1 MSILSAIRQQSGSID
16 DLAKLPQAM
25 IMQMAQKKQIST
37 EMVAPILARKA
48 EMIDAA
54 AKSKAMQ
61 GGLPQTSVMEQIIAQ
76 NSAAEQPQQM
86 PQQMPTMENAGVAQL
101 PVPERMYAG
110 GGIVAFARGSLI
122 DDDEEIDPSD
132 DYAKAAAMVQRANA
146 MPVGMPATMPV
157 NAPAVKSI
165 LPQSYEAALAEKG
178 QTPASVRKMMI
189 DSPKKGDYVMPPM
202 DVPKRG
208 GHKYEDMVIKEAQ
221 RLGVDP
227 SLALH
232 VLYKET
238 GNLKN
243 PETAKSSAGALGVM
257 QLMPK
262 TAKGL
267 GVDPLN
273 PEENIRGGVTYLK
286 QMYDRYQDPTLAL
299 AAYNAGPGRLD
310 KALKSGQGISGLPRE
325 TQNYIVANRMAGG
338 GEVKHFIKGDL
349 VMGDYGEARRARVP
363 GGVTAGA
370 NVIDDFGN
378 LIEEDGKKPQK
389 INLNPKKPTPKPT
402 PSKLARLGPV
412 GGIGALGY
420 GLYELAQADLGTP
433 SEFLDPI
440 AAMQGTSG
448 GGDSSYDF
456 FKRRPNLFPLSERFD
471 YNKEFNPSKKED
483 NKSSS
488 YVPPIYTGMDSE
500 DASTGLAMRKPPDAA
515 AAAAAAVPTPV
526 KEKTAMDL
534 FLEQNA
540 ADREALGKQR
550 AEDRN
555 MALLAAGLGM
565 LGGESPYAFSNIGK
579 GGLSGV
585 SYLSDANKQ
594 RAAQQAALDKNRV
607 AAMHYGNVGK
617 YYESQTLSKEEKAEL
632 QRQKLA
638 DARIT
643 AAKDDYRQ
651 FEEMLGKRFK
661 DQYPMA
667 SMNLDDPKN
676 RKIYNDFMAQYE
688 PILENLRKTSGYTT
702 LPPMGNTSSLAQQAA
717 AEKAK
722 REANK

>member
-1 MSILSAIRQQSGSID
+1 MSILSAIRQQSSSID

-61 GGLPQTSVMEQIIAQ
+61 GGAPQMSVMEQIMAQ

-101 PVPERMYAG
+101 PVPERQYAG
-110 GGIVAFARGSLI
+110 GGIVAFAKGSMIDL
-122 DDDEEIDPSD
+122 DDDEIDASD
-132 DYAKAAAMVQRANA
+132 DYAKAASMVQRANA

-157 NAPAVKSI
+157 NAPAAKPSI
-165 LPQSYEAALAEKG
+165 LPQSYETALAEKG

-267 GVDPLN
+267 GVDPLD

-310 KALKSGQGISGLPRE
+310 KALKSGQGIAGLPRE
-325 TQNYIVANRMAGG
+325 TQNYVVAGRMAGG
-338 GEVKHFIKGDL
+338 GEVKHFDAGGLNKPFITDPRGIT
-349 VMGDYGEARRARVP
+349 RVP
-363 GGVTAGA
+363 QYPLA
-370 NVIDDFGN
+370 
-378 LIEEDGKKPQK
+378 LYK
-389 INLNPKKPTPKPT
+389 NPKGSAYTRFMRKVPY
-402 PSKLARLGPV
+402 LGA
-412 GGIGALGY
+412 GLTAAEGIDALV
-420 GLYELAQADLGTP
+420 ESDEGTA

-440 AAMQGTSG
+440 AAMQGTQG
-448 GGDSSYDF
+448 GYERTKKENIYDQMA
-456 FKRRPNLFPLSERFD
+456 KDVKTENA
-471 YNKEFNPSKKED
+471 PSKPPT
-483 NKSSS
+483 S

-500 DASTGLAMRKPPDAA
+500 DASTGLAMRKLPNAA
-515 AAAAAAVPTPV
+515 AAAAAIPKPV

-550 AEDRN
+550 SEDRN

-594 RAAQQAALDKNRV
+594 RAAQQAALDKNRI
-607 AAMHYGNVGK
+607 AAMHYANVGK
-617 YYESQTLSKEEKAEL
+617 YYDSQTLSKEERLGLEREKML
-632 QRQKLA
+632 GRQLGEKEKLA
-638 DARIT
+638 QNRAIAALKVDLT
-643 AAKDDYRQ
+643 APLDPQTKMKIDNYIAQDLAKD
-651 FEEMLGKRFK
+651 K
-661 DQYPMA
+661 
-667 SMNLDDPKN
+667 S
-676 RKIYNDFMAQYE
+676 YNKMYE
-688 PILENLRKTSGYTT
+688 QMYGFPYEVGS
-702 LPPMGNTSSLAQQAA
+702 SSLQSNVIKYDSKGK
-717 AEKAK
+717 EIK
-722 REANK
+722 

>member
-25 IMQMAQKKQIST
+25 IMQMAQRKQIST

-61 GGLPQTSVMEQIIAQ
+61 GGLPQTSVMEQIMAQ

-101 PVPERMYAG
+101 PVPERQYAG
-110 GGIVAFARGSLI
+110 GGIIAFAKGSMIDL
-122 DDDEEIDPSD
+122 DDDEIDASD

-157 NAPAVKSI
+157 NAPAAKPSI

-189 DSPKKGDYVMPPM
+189 DSPKKGDYVMPPL

-286 QMYDRYQDPTLAL
+286 QMYDKYQDPTLAL

-310 KALKSGQGISGLPRE
+310 KALKSGQGILGLPRE
-325 TQNYIVANRMAGG
+325 TQNYVRMASG
-338 GEVKHFIKGDL
+338 GEVKHFDSGGLNKPFVTDPKGIT
-349 VMGDYGEARRARVP
+349 RVP
-363 GGVTAGA
+363 QYPLA
-370 NVIDDFGN
+370 
-378 LIEEDGKKPQK
+378 LYKE
-389 INLNPKKPTPKPT
+389 
-402 PSKLARLGPV
+402 PSKVGIAKKLLRKVPYLG
-412 GGIGALGY
+412 A
-420 GLYELAQADLGTP
+420 GLTAFELADTLANSGEGTA
-433 SEFLDPI
+433 SEFLDPLT
-440 AAMQGTSG
+440 AMQGTHG
-448 GGDSSYDF
+448 GRDYNAPTKKDVYAQMKEDIRAENAPVKPVSSYTPPAYTGSLGMDNEDSS
-456 FKRRPNLFPLSERFD
+456 
-471 YNKEFNPSKKED
+471 
-483 NKSSS
+483 
-488 YVPPIYTGMDSE
+488 TGE
-500 DASTGLAMRKPPDAA
+500 AMRGAMKVTSPDAA
-515 AAAAAAVPTPV
+515 KSTAAASTAATVKTPM
-526 KEKTAMDL
+526 EL

-550 AEDRN
+550 EEDRN
-555 MALLAAGLGM
+555 MALLAAGLGIM
-565 LGGESPYAFSNIGK
+565 GGTSPYAFANIGK
-579 GGLSGV
+579 GSLSGV

-594 RAAQQAALDKNRV
+594 RAAQQAALDRNRV
-607 AAMHYGNVGK
+607 AAMHYGNLGE
-617 YYESQTLSKEEKAEL
+617 YYKSGITSKEERLGLEREKML
-632 QRQKLA
+632 GRQLGEKEKLA
-638 DARIT
+638 QNRAIAALKVDLTAPLDPQTKMKIDNYIAQDLARDKSYNKMYEQMYGFPYEIAGSGSPIQSKADAIL
-643 AAKDDYRQ
+643 K
-651 FEEMLGKRFK
+651 GK
-661 DQYPMA
+661 
-667 SMNLDDPKN
+667 
-676 RKIYNDFMAQYE
+676 
-688 PILENLRKTSGYTT
+688 
-702 LPPMGNTSSLAQQAA
+702 
-717 AEKAK
+717 
-722 REANK
+722 

>member
-25 IMQMAQKKQIST
+25 IMQMAQRKQIAT

-48 EMIDAA
+48 EMMDAV
-54 AKSKAMQ
+54 AKTKAMQ
-61 GGLPQTSVMEQIIAQ
+61 GGVPQTSVMEQIIAQ

-86 PQQMPTMENAGVAQL
+86 PEMENSGVAQL
-101 PVPERMYAG
+101 PVPERSYAG
-110 GGIVAFARGSLI
+110 GGIIAFARGSLVG
-122 DDDEEIDPSD
+122 DDDDDIDPYD
-132 DYAKAAAMVQRANA
+132 DYAKAASAIQRTNA
-146 MPVGMPATMPV
+146 MPVGR
-157 NAPAVKSI
+157 SI
-165 LPQSYEAALAEKG
+165 LPQSYESALAEKG

-208 GHKYEDMVIKEAQ
+208 GHKYEEAVIKEAQ

-243 PETAKSSAGALGVM
+243 PETAKSGAGALGVM

-286 QMYDRYQDPTLAL
+286 QMYDKYQDPTLAL
-299 AAYNAGPGRLD
+299 AAYNAGPGRVD
-310 KALKSGQGISGLPRE
+310 KALKSGQGISSLPRE
-325 TQNYIVANRMAGG
+325 TQNYIVASRMAGG
-338 GEVKHFIKGDL
+338 GEVQSFAGGGTMGGFELENYPSDEP
-349 VMGDYGEARRARVP
+349 VMGAEYQKYFKEYQKELEKRMKTKKDIPPSLQAPDLKTTPIETKRTSDGDNVP
-363 GGVTAGA
+363 YV
-370 NVIDDFGN
+370 
-378 LIEEDGKKPQK
+378 DGKAPPVIQTK
-389 INLNPKKPTPKPT
+389 TP
-402 PSKLARLGPV
+402 
-412 GGIGALGY
+412 
-420 GLYELAQADLGTP
+420 E
-433 SEFLDPI
+433 
-440 AAMQGTSG
+440 
-448 GGDSSYDF
+448 
-456 FKRRPNLFPLSERFD
+456 
-471 YNKEFNPSKKED
+471 
-483 NKSSS
+483 
-488 YVPPIYTGMDSE
+488 
-500 DASTGLAMRKPPDAA
+500 
-515 AAAAAAVPTPV
+515 V

-550 AEDRN
+550 TEDRN

-585 SYLSDANKQ
+585 SYLSEANKQ

-607 AAMHYGNVGK
+607 AAMHYGNVGD
-617 YYESQTLSKEEKAEL
+617 YYKSQILDKEE
-632 QRQKLA
+632 RQKLGQQKLEE
-638 DARIT
+638 T
-643 AAKDDYRQ
+643 AFANATRYRD
-651 FEEMLGKRFK
+651 M
-661 DQYPMA
+661 M
-667 SMNLDDPKN
+667 MNRLKSEGFDPTLIAALPAN
-676 RKIYNDFMAQYE
+676 DPQRKAFNQRLLEIENDPYYLTQ
-688 PILENLRKTSGYTT
+688 LRKAGMPIKEQS
-702 LPPMGNTSSLAQQAA
+702 AA
-717 AEKAK
+717 PVSTQGFKLVK
-722 REANK
+722 

>member
-25 IMQMAQKKQIST
+25 IMQMAQKKQIAT

-61 GGLPQTSVMEQIIAQ
+61 GGLPQTSVMEQIMAQ

-101 PVPERMYAG
+101 PVPERQYAG
-110 GGIVAFARGSLI
+110 GGIIAFAKGSMIDL
-122 DDDEEIDPSD
+122 DDDEIDASD
-132 DYAKAAAMVQRANA
+132 DYAKVAAMVQRANA
-146 MPVGMPATMPV
+146 MPVGMPATMPAAIPV
-157 NAPAVKSI
+157 NAPAAKPSI

-325 TQNYIVANRMAGG
+325 TQNYVVAGRMAGG
-338 GEVKHFIKGDL
+338 GEVKHFDAGGLNKPFITDPRGIT
-349 VMGDYGEARRARVP
+349 RVP
-363 GGVTAGA
+363 QYPLA
-370 NVIDDFGN
+370 
-378 LIEEDGKKPQK
+378 LYK
-389 INLNPKKPTPKPT
+389 NPKGSAYTRFMRKVPY
-402 PSKLARLGPV
+402 LGAGLTAA
-412 GGIGALGY
+412 GGIDALV
-420 GLYELAQADLGTP
+420 ESDEGTA

-440 AAMQGTSG
+440 AAMQGTQG
-448 GGDSSYDF
+448 GY
-456 FKRRPNLFPLSERFD
+456 ER
-471 YNKEFNPSKKED
+471 NKKENIYD
-483 NKSSS
+483 QMAKDVKAENAPAKPTTS

-500 DASTGLAMRKPPDAA
+500 DASTGLAMRKPPNA

-550 AEDRN
+550 TEDRN

-607 AAMHYGNVGK
+607 AAMHYANIGK
-617 YYESQTLSKEEKAEL
+617 YYDSQTLGKEERLGLEREKML
-632 QRQKLA
+632 GRQLGEKEKLA
-638 DARIT
+638 QNRAIAALKVDLT
-643 AAKDDYRQ
+643 APLDPQTKMKIDNYIAQDLAKDKSYNKMYEQ
-651 FEEMLGKRFK
+651 MYGFPYELGSSASVSTKDFK
-661 DQYPMA
+661 
-667 SMNLDDPKN
+667 LVK
-676 RKIYNDFMAQYE
+676 
-688 PILENLRKTSGYTT
+688 
-702 LPPMGNTSSLAQQAA
+702 
-717 AEKAK
+717 
-722 REANK
+722 

>member
-25 IMQMAQKKQIST
+25 IMQMAQRKQIST

-76 NSAAEQPQQM
+76 NSAAEQPQQI
-86 PQQMPTMENAGVAQL
+86 PQIDNAGVAQL
-101 PVPERMYAG
+101 PVPERQYAG
-110 GGIVAFARGSLI
+110 GGIIAFAKGSMIDL
-122 DDDEEIDPSD
+122 DDDEIDASD

-146 MPVGMPATMPV
+146 MPVGMPATMPAAMPANAPATMPV
-157 NAPAVKSI
+157 NAPAAKPSI

-267 GVDPLN
+267 GVDPLD

-286 QMYDRYQDPTLAL
+286 QMYDKYNDPTLAL

-310 KALKSGQGISGLPRE
+310 KALKSGQGIAGLPRE
-325 TQNYIVANRMAGG
+325 TQNYIVANRMASG
-338 GEVKHFIKGDL
+338 GEVKHFAFGGIAPEIQEKIDTLGSELDESRVVL
-349 VMGDYGEARRARVP
+349 QGLESFGSKQRQQIPEFDNRLSEAKKRRSELQSQYEKLMGQTGIDKAAFGVPPMGLSGRPREANQAVKQLLTDNKTATVP
-363 GGVTAGA
+363 DKPAQ
-370 NVIDDFGN
+370 N
-378 LIEEDGKKPQK
+378 LINIPANYMPDESEGPYIKKP
-389 INLNPKKPTPKPT
+389 L
-402 PSKLARLGPV
+402 
-412 GGIGALGY
+412 
-420 GLYELAQADLGTP
+420 
-433 SEFLDPI
+433 
-440 AAMQGTSG
+440 
-448 GGDSSYDF
+448 
-456 FKRRPNLFPLSERFD
+456 
-471 YNKEFNPSKKED
+471 ED
-483 NKSSS
+483 IK
-488 YVPPIYTGMDSE
+488 
-500 DASTGLAMRKPPDAA
+500 
-515 AAAAAAVPTPV
+515 AVATPTPV
-526 KEKTAMDL
+526 KEKTAFEM
-534 FLEQNA
+534 FMEQNDL
-540 ADREALGKQR
+540 DRAALGKQR
-550 AEDRN
+550 SEDRN

-607 AAMHYGNVGK
+607 AAMHYANIGK
-617 YYESQTLSKEEKAEL
+617 YYDSQTLGKEERLGLEREKML
-632 QRQKLA
+632 GRQLGEKEKLA
-638 DARIT
+638 QNRAIAALKVDLT
-643 AAKDDYRQ
+643 APLDPQTKMKIDNYIAQDLAKDKSYNKMYEQ
-651 FEEMLGKRFK
+651 MYGFPYELGSSASVSTKDFK
-661 DQYPMA
+661 
-667 SMNLDDPKN
+667 LVK
-676 RKIYNDFMAQYE
+676 
-688 PILENLRKTSGYTT
+688 
-702 LPPMGNTSSLAQQAA
+702 
-717 AEKAK
+717 
-722 REANK
+722 

>member
-1 MSILSAIRQQSGSID
+1 MSILSAIRQQSSSID

-25 IMQMAQKKQIST
+25 IMQMAQKKQIAT

-48 EMIDAA
+48 EMMDAV
-54 AKSKAMQ
+54 AKTKAMQ
-61 GGLPQTSVMEQIIAQ
+61 GGVPQTSIMEQIIAQ

-86 PQQMPTMENAGVAQL
+86 PEMENTGVAQL
-101 PVPERMYAG
+101 PVPERSYAG
-110 GGIVAFARGSLI
+110 GGIVAFAKGSLI
-122 DDDEEIDPSD
+122 DLDDDEIDPYD
-132 DYAKAAAMVQRANA
+132 DYAKAATAIQRFNA
-146 MPVGMPATMPV
+146 TPVG
-157 NAPAVKSI
+157 KSI
-165 LPQSYEAALAEKG
+165 LPQSYESALAEKG

-189 DSPKKGDYVMPPM
+189 DGPKKGDYVMPPM

-208 GHKYEDMVIKEAQ
+208 GHKYEDAVIKEAQ
-221 RLGVDP
+221 RLGIDP

-243 PETAKSSAGALGVM
+243 PETAKSSAGAIGVM

-286 QMYDRYQDPTLAL
+286 QMYDKYQDPTLAL

-310 KALKSGQGISGLPRE
+310 KALKSGQGIMGLPRE
-325 TQNYIVANRMAGG
+325 TQNYVRMASG
-338 GEVKHFIKGDL
+338 GEVKHFVKGDL
-349 VMGDYGEARRARVP
+349 IMGNYGEARRASLPFGSTV
-363 GGVTAGA
+363 V
-370 NVIDDFGN
+370 DDFGN
-378 LIEEDGKKPQK
+378 MVEKDGKK
-389 INLNPKKPTPKPT
+389 IKPPIKPSMA
-402 PSKLARLGPV
+402 SKLLRKVPYLGAGLTAFELV
-412 GGIGALGY
+412 DALANSG
-420 GLYELAQADLGTP
+420 EGTA
-433 SEFLDPI
+433 SEFLDPLT
-440 AAMQGTSG
+440 AMQGTHGGRDYNAPTKKDVYAQMKEDIRAENAPKKPELSVPTNKTSG
-448 GGDSSYDF
+448 DEDTGPYLNPAVKPAATAAAPEPTSEESQFADF
-456 FKRRPNLFPLSERFD
+456 FKRLDQSEANLAKQR
-471 YNKEFNPSKKED
+471 KED
-483 NKSSS
+483 
-488 YVPPIYTGMDSE
+488 
-500 DASTGLAMRKPPDAA
+500 
-515 AAAAAAVPTPV
+515 
-526 KEKTAMDL
+526 
-534 FLEQNA
+534 Q
-540 ADREALGKQR
+540 
-550 AEDRN
+550 N

-565 LGGESPYAFSNIGK
+565 LGGESPYAFANIGK

-607 AAMHYGNVGK
+607 AAMHYANVGK
-617 YYESQTLSKEEKAEL
+617 YYAGQTLSKEERADL
-632 QRQKLA
+632 QKQKLI

-688 PILENLRKTSGYTT
+688 PILENLRKASGYTT
-702 LPPMGNTSSLAQQAA
+702 LPAMGNTSSLAQQAA

>member
-25 IMQMAQKKQIST
+25 IMQMAQKKQIAT

-61 GGLPQTSVMEQIIAQ
+61 GGLPQTSVMEQIMAQ
-76 NSAAEQPQQM
+76 NAMAEQPQ
-86 PQQMPTMENAGVAQL
+86 QQMPTMENSGVAQL
-101 PVPERMYAG
+101 PVPEREYAG
-110 GGIVAFARGSLI
+110 GGIVAFAKGSMIDL
-122 DDDEEIDPSD
+122 DDDEIDASD

-146 MPVGMPATMPV
+146 MPVGMPATMPAAIPV
-157 NAPAVKSI
+157 NAPAAKPSI

-238 GNLKN
+238 GNVKN

-286 QMYDRYQDPTLAL
+286 QMYDKYNDPTLAL

-325 TQNYIVANRMAGG
+325 TQNYVVASRMAGG
-338 GEVKHFIKGDL
+338 GEVKHFQYGGNTMGGFELDSYPSDDSLMSPEYQKYFKEYQKELEKRMKSKKDLPPSLQAPDLKTTPIETKRISDGDN
-349 VMGDYGEARRARVP
+349 VP
-363 GGVTAGA
+363 YV
-370 NVIDDFGN
+370 
-378 LIEEDGKKPQK
+378 DGKAPPVVQAK
-389 INLNPKKPTPKPT
+389 IPE
-402 PSKLARLGPV
+402 
-412 GGIGALGY
+412 I
-420 GLYELAQADLGTP
+420 
-433 SEFLDPI
+433 
-440 AAMQGTSG
+440 
-448 GGDSSYDF
+448 
-456 FKRRPNLFPLSERFD
+456 
-471 YNKEFNPSKKED
+471 
-483 NKSSS
+483 
-488 YVPPIYTGMDSE
+488 
-500 DASTGLAMRKPPDAA
+500 
-515 AAAAAAVPTPV
+515 

-550 AEDRN
+550 SEDRN

-565 LGGESPYAFSNIGK
+565 LGGESPYAFANIGK

-607 AAMHYGNVGK
+607 AAMHYGNIGD
-617 YYESQTLSKEEKAEL
+617 YYKSQILGKEEKLALQQKALEDRQYERSIGEITRINTAIENAAKNNIVQSKSIEEL
-632 QRQKLA
+632 IDPAKRDLLIERERARLAKIAAPQLKSLYAKAGLEMPDFSPTNALFTQA
-638 DARIT
+638 DAII
-643 AAKDDYRQ
+643 K
-651 FEEMLGKRFK
+651 
-661 DQYPMA
+661 
-667 SMNLDDPKN
+667 PKQ
-676 RKIYNDFMAQYE
+676 K
-688 PILENLRKTSGYTT
+688 
-702 LPPMGNTSSLAQQAA
+702 
-717 AEKAK
+717 
-722 REANK
+722 

>member
-25 IMQMAQKKQIST
+25 IMQMAQKKQIAT

-61 GGLPQTSVMEQIIAQ
+61 SGLPQTSVMEQIMAQ

-101 PVPERMYAG
+101 PVPERQYAG
-110 GGIVAFARGSLI
+110 GGIVAFAKGSMIDL
-122 DDDEEIDPSD
+122 DDDEIDASD

-157 NAPAVKSI
+157 NAPAAKPSI

-189 DSPKKGDYVMPPM
+189 DSPKKGEYVMPPL

-208 GHKYEDMVIKEAQ
+208 GHKYEDMVIKEAN

-238 GNLKN
+238 GNVKN

-286 QMYDRYQDPTLAL
+286 QMYDKYNDPTLAL

-310 KALKSGQGISGLPRE
+310 KALKSGQGIAGLPRE
-325 TQNYIVANRMAGG
+325 TQNYVVASRMAGG
-338 GEVKHFIKGDL
+338 GEVKHFAFGGIAPEIQEKIDTLGSELDESRVVLQGLESFGSKQRQQIPEFDNRLSEAKKRRSDL
-349 VMGDYGEARRARVP
+349 QSQYEKLMGQTGIDKAAFGVPPMGLSGRPREANPVVKKLLTDNKTATVP
-363 GGVTAGA
+363 NKPAQ
-370 NVIDDFGN
+370 N
-378 LIEEDGKKPQK
+378 LINIPANYMPDESEGPYIKKP
-389 INLNPKKPTPKPT
+389 L
-402 PSKLARLGPV
+402 
-412 GGIGALGY
+412 
-420 GLYELAQADLGTP
+420 
-433 SEFLDPI
+433 
-440 AAMQGTSG
+440 
-448 GGDSSYDF
+448 
-456 FKRRPNLFPLSERFD
+456 
-471 YNKEFNPSKKED
+471 ED
-483 NKSSS
+483 IK
-488 YVPPIYTGMDSE
+488 
-500 DASTGLAMRKPPDAA
+500 
-515 AAAAAAVPTPV
+515 AAAAAVPAV
-526 KEKTAMDL
+526 ASQKTAFEM
-534 FLEQNA
+534 FMEQNT

-550 AEDRN
+550 SEDRN

-607 AAMHYGNVGK
+607 AAMHYANVGK
-617 YYESQTLSKEEKAEL
+617 YYEGQTLSKEERAEL
-632 QRQKLA
+632 QRQKLI

-661 DQYPMA
+661 DQYPIA

-676 RKIYNDFMAQYE
+676 RKIYNDFMAPYE
-688 PILENLRKTSGYTT
+688 SILDNLKRTSGYTT
-702 LPPMGNTSSLAQQAA
+702 LPLIGGSSSGTGSLADQAA
-717 AEKAK
+717 KEKAR